1 MRDLILSIEFWAA
14 MALAA
19 FIKLRASPRLT
30 VWSAVITVVTAVL
43 AALVFTLPLLDWLD
57 LSGDIYIAAVAALVA
72 LSAEHIARQII
83 DTKLVEL
90 IRAWRGK

>member
-1 MRDLILSIEFWAA
+1 MRDLIFSVEFWAA

-30 VWSAVITVVTAVL
+30 VVGAAVTVVTAVL

-57 LSGDIYIAAVAALVA
+57 LSGDIYVAAVAALVA
-72 LSAEHIARQII
+72 LSAEHIARQIMDMKI
-83 DTKLVEL
+83 IEL